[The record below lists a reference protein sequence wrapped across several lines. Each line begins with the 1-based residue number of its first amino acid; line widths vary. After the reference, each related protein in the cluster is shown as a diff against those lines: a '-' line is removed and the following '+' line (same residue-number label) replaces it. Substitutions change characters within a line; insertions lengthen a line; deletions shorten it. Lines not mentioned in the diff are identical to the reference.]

1 MENDHVPNSRR
12 STSAP
17 PVLPIPN
24 YRRGASEPTA
34 PPPPPP
40 PSSPIVPPPPPP
52 PPTTIALSTFPTLTP
67 PRTPQAVIAIPQL
80 LNPTPPLET
89 APIPTVD
96 LTPIPEEAAPVG
108 TLRERS
114 PAPPREEVSSSPS
127 HAPSSGVHV
136 VDMAFQR
143 PPQPQLQLYQPQ
155 PKPQMYVPPPANLPK
170 ELMQFY
176 LNYQEPVRQQQ
187 RILSDTTQ
195 FRDVVPY
202 IDTGLDPVTGEPV
215 MLDLECPCCHFLLD
229 VPARV
234 SPNYFPDAPLEP
246 FSVLPCGHMIGSH
259 CLDRWMRDQD
269 DEDKDPSCPLCRFQL
284 VYRQCHCTVRVR
296 EYNWLLPRAQQLP
309 LTIPEGGRVD
319 AYCGPCR
326 DRKADRELRAWLDEN
341 LPSSHSASGTLMNAQ
356 ERRLFAC
363 IGGLARSARNWH
375 RDNAP
380 RW

>member
-1 MENDHVPNSRR
+1 MATNTSEAAVEEWHVPYRR

-17 PVLPIPN
+17 ASLPPN
-24 YRRGASEPTA
+24 YRRGASEPLVPLPPPSPPITPPPPPPPPSTPIA

-40 PSSPIVPPPPPP
+40 PQP
-52 PPTTIALSTFPTLTP
+52 
-67 PRTPQAVIAIPQL
+67 VIAIPQE
-80 LNPTPPLET
+80 PAPAPLQT

-96 LTPIPEEAAPVG
+96 LTPIPEETVPGGAAAVR
-108 TLRERS
+108 TLRELR
-114 PAPPREEVSSSPS
+114 PAPPREEVSDPS
-127 HAPSSGVHV
+127 HAPPSRV
-136 VDMAFQR
+136 VDIPLQ
-143 PPQPQLQLYQPQ
+143 PHLQPQLQAQG
-155 PKPQMYVPPPANLPK
+155 QMYVPPPANLPK
-170 ELMQFY
+170 ELMNLY
-176 LNYQEPVRQQQ
+176 LCYQEPVRQQQ
-187 RILSDTTQ
+187 KILSDTSQ
-195 FRDVVPY
+195 FRDVAPY
-202 IDTGLDPVTGEPV
+202 IDSGLDPLTGEPV
-215 MLDLECPCCHFLLD
+215 LLDLECPCCHFLLD

-234 SPNYFPDAPLEP
+234 SPNNFPDAPLEP

-269 DEDKDPSCPLCRFQL
+269 DDGLDPTCPLCRFRL
-284 VYRQCHCTVRVR
+284 LYRQCRCTVRVR

-309 LTIPEGGRVD
+309 LTLPEGGRVD
-319 AYCGPCR
+319 ANCGPCR

-341 LPSSHSASGTLMNAQ
+341 LMASHAAQGTLMNAQ